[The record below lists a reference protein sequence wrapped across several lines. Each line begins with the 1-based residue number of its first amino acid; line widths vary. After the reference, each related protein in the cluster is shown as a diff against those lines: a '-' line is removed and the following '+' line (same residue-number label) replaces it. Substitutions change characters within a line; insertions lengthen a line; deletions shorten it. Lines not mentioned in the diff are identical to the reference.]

1 MRLDPIIR
9 KSELLA
15 ITGVS
20 IATVYRW
27 IGAGE
32 FPPPVKLGSN
42 SVGWRES
49 EVREWLESRERVG
62 SPTATDLDE
71 PREGKAGESTAP
83 MGTDR

>member
-9 KSELLA
+9 RPELLE

-27 IGAGE
+27 IAEGE
-32 FPPPVKLGSN
+32 FPPPVKLGRN

-49 EVREWLESRERVG
+49 EVREWLESRRPVDLG
-62 SPTATDLDE
+62 SAAE
-71 PREGKAGESTAP
+71 AGGS
-83 MGTDR
+83 